1 MCVCVYTMD
10 SAIEKDEILQ
20 ITVTWTDLKGIKV
33 SEMSQKEKRQNARL
47 SLSNVEYKET
57 MQRNSLQSKQTLRY

>member
-33 SEMSQKEKRQNARL
+33 SEMSQKEKRQNTRL

-57 MQRNSLQSKQTLRY
+57 MQRNSLQWKQTLRY